1 MVINYDFRD
10 INDQAG
16 RLIYELTEVIKARRI
31 NLWEFFAKYD
41 AD

>member
-1 MVINYDFRD
+1 MVIDYDFRD

-31 NLWEFFAKYD
+31 NILQFFQKYD
-41 AD
+41 ID